1 MTKKVNKENHSFYTS
16 SVETSKKQYANYH
29 KDIEKSAEIAKSR
42 AFLFRGDDEH
52 QVSFDENDSIQSMM
66 SFHHKAPE
74 WVKDS
79 RVKSLTISMKC
90 KAKEI
95 VDLRFT
101 LYEQIKKLNRID

>member
-1 MTKKVNKENHSFYTS
+1 MTKKFNKDNNSFSTS
-16 SVETSKKQYANYH
+16 SVETSKMQHVNYH
-29 KDIEKSAEIAKSR
+29 KDIEKSVETAKSR
-42 AFLFRGDDEH
+42 TFLFRGDDEY
-52 QVSFDENDSIQSMM
+52 QVFFDENDNIQSMM

-90 KAKEI
+90 NAKEI

-101 LYEQIKKLNRID
+101 LYDQIKKLNRID

>member
-1 MTKKVNKENHSFYTS
+1 MTKKVNKENNSFYTS

-29 KDIEKSAEIAKSR
+29 KDIEKSAETAKSR
-42 AFLFRGDDEH
+42 AFLFRGDDEY
-52 QVSFDENDSIQSMM
+52 QVFFDENDNIQSMM

-90 KAKEI
+90 NAKEI